1 MQDTVAPSPGRK
13 LSGWLGTV
21 ARIAATAGLMA
32 WALKDVQWNTF
43 REVIANADWWW
54 WLAGLVVTFIVQAVA
69 GIRWAELARPL
80 GFDFPRRF
88 FIRRFFE
95 GMFFS
100 LCLPSS
106 IGGDV
111 VKAVRIA
118 STTPLR
124 LLAACSVLADRLTGL
139 SALGV
144 LVGTSLLAREYALGA
159 GAALAVFAG
168 LLAAALAGFWVGL
181 LLLDRIHATLPE
193 GSKGRDFV
201 ARLLPYRE
209 RPSLVLVAVGWSFA
223 VQMGGAIAVALV
235 ARAVGV
241 SLPLTAWFSV
251 VPLVALA
258 MVLPISVGGFG
269 VRENALE
276 YLLRGYDVPSETGV
290 AVALLWG
297 LCTVFAGLVGGIL
310 FLLERRPPAKSSAE
324 A

>member
-1 MQDTVAPSPGRK
+1 
-13 LSGWLGTV
+13 
-21 ARIAATAGLMA
+21 MA

-144 LVGTSLLAREYALGA
+144 LVGTSLVAREYALGA